1 MSNDY
6 SGVKM
11 TYNVLV
17 VDDSSMVREQI
28 ITTLKGAST
37 FGEYREACDGL
48 EGFKSLIRSKAD
60 LVICDLEMPRFDG
73 FRFLQLINSRE
84 NLRGLPIIMLTGRS
98 DQNLKI
104 RGLEEGACDYVTKP
118 FDPGELLARVNV
130 QLKILALQDKLK
142 KTNELLTESNNLLT
156 ELSNTDP
163 LTGLYN
169 RRYLMEFLEIEVT
182 RAERTI
188 ENLSLLMLDID
199 HFKKVNDI
207 YGHQSGDAVLKAV
220 ADVAKGNLRN
230 YDIAARYGGEEFVV
244 VLPNTPLSEASL
256 VAERLRESVQ
266 ALSFPA
272 PLDGLT
278 TTVSIGVATFPS
290 TQVDS
295 IETLLEKAD
304 DALYRAKHA
313 GRNKVERN

>member
-1 MSNDY
+1 
-6 SGVKM
+6 M
-11 TYNVLV
+11 TYSVLI

-28 ITTLKGAST
+28 ITTLKNASI

-48 EGFKSLIRSKAD
+48 EGFKSLIQSKAD
-60 LVICDLEMPRFDG
+60 LVICDPEMPRFDG

-142 KTNELLTESNNLLT
+142 KTNELLIESNNLLS
-156 ELSNTDP
+156 ELSNTDS

-169 RRYLMEFLEIEVT
+169 RRYLIEFLEREVP
-182 RAERTI
+182 RAERTN
-188 ENLSLLMLDID
+188 ENFSLLILDID
-199 HFKKVNDI
+199 HFKKVNDT
-207 YGHQSGDAVLKAV
+207 YGHQSGDVVLKVIAE
-220 ADVAKGNLRN
+220 VAKGNLRN

-244 VLPNTPLSEASL
+244 VLPNTPLSEASI

-266 ALSFPA
+266 ALLFPA
-272 PLDGLT
+272 PMDALT
-278 TTVSIGVATFPS
+278 TTVSIGVAAFPS
-290 TQVDS
+290 TQVNS

-313 GRNKVERN
+313 GRNKVELN